1 MDREWSTSALSAGV
15 AGWDWFALRL
25 SDGRALMF
33 YRLRQRDG
41 GATSFS
47 GGTLVDED
55 GSGRRLAA
63 NEVELEAVDWW
74 LSPRTAVRYPVRWR
88 LRVPSAGI
96 ALELEPLA
104 EDQEVDLSVRY
115 WEGAV
120 TATGRADDRPLQGE
134 GYLEL
139 AGY

>member
-1 MDREWSTSALSAGV
+1 
-15 AGWDWFALRL
+15 
-25 SDGRALMF
+25 MF
-33 YRLRQRDG
+33 YRLRQADG

-47 GGTLVDED
+47 GGTLVSANGVGE
-55 GSGRRLAA
+55 RLAA
-63 NEVELEAVDWW
+63 TEVELEAVDWW
-74 LSPRTAVRYPVRWR
+74 LSPRTGVRYPVRWR

-96 ALELEPLA
+96 VLELEPLVD
-104 EDQEVDLSVRY
+104 DQEVDLSVRY

-120 TATGRADDRPLQGE
+120 TASGQSGGESLEAE